1 MTRTYT
7 LPAARALAFLRVV
20 TGLGL
25 LLAAYGKL
33 TMFKV
38 GGVVPL
44 PVVALH
50 WQVELPT
57 RLAAWLAQHP
67 SGMWTAIVRD
77 LLLPHG
83 ALVAA
88 LIAWSQA
95 LAGVLLLLGLRTRLA
110 ATLGVLVSVALAL
123 AAGWRD
129 PGDVRPYL
137 MQVMLCVALLIGGA
151 GDTLG
156 LDGWRRERRR
166 DREL

>member
-1 MTRTYT
+1 MRH
-7 LPAARALAFLRVV
+7 LSI
-20 TGLGL
+20 
-25 LLAAYGKL
+25 
-33 TMFKV
+33 
-38 GGVVPL
+38 PL
-44 PVVALH
+44 V
-50 WQVELPT
+50 
-57 RLAAWLAQHP
+57 
-67 SGMWTAIVRD
+67 
-77 LLLPHG
+77 
-83 ALVAA
+83 LVASSA
-88 LIAWSQA
+88 VFAWSQV